1 VNTSP
6 AIFVIGT
13 PSRIYLQFQATKVN
27 TAEIAIPVYNITH
40 PAFAE
45 GTGIR
50 HEKESKGSSV
60 RKRNAHVKIN
70 RTNSTKIVFRIPI
83 SDSYYMA
90 TTQPTPMKQ
99 FLSFTEARLLPVYEA
114 STTLPELLECYR
126 LWWISEGKRTFGGQ
140 PLTPSQFQAFLNQQY
155 GFKYTD
161 TTYQGIYISYE

>member
-1 VNTSP
+1 M
-6 AIFVIGT
+6 
-13 PSRIYLQFQATKVN
+13 
-27 TAEIAIPVYNITH
+27 
-40 PAFAE
+40 
-45 GTGIR
+45 GIR
-50 HEKESKGSSV
+50 HGKEKESKGSSV
-60 RKRNAHVKIN
+60 RKRSAQIKIN

-99 FLSFTEARLLPVYEA
+99 FLSFTEARLLPVYES